1 MLDLLSPEDRPLLQ
15 KSKSFGDLSGNTTG
29 SASTPSLEAPY
40 SSSRGLR
47 DHLRRNSE
55 SSLSYADGSPRDLFS
70 EPGRRQLERA
80 RCALVFSLALTGVG
94 VVWMLLM
101 LFALPELDTDEYI
114 FSGAVVSFLF
124 CSAIL
129 WSYSGCH
136 RLQKYPN
143 QLIVHKSGL
152 DWLLAVAYMAQY
164 LVTLPFLPASVQLPP
179 ATPAVTQAL
188 LLAAEF
194 WSCAMSLDLY
204 QSISNP
210 FTSFSYNLKVYKL
223 TSVVLGAASGV
234 VFYEL
239 EVASGRCALDR
250 STRFYWYHNGDATLP
265 LRDFVVKEWTYY
277 YLWVVLFML
286 LSLGTLIHV
295 NQRLRRGLEETFETR
310 KKVLVHGLIAS
321 GTYVTWSTWVIVLFS
336 VGSLVLPLHKLL
348 AARHLSALLNLSA
361 FTHGARGCVNL
372 LVWALTNAADV
383 GTVLFFH
390 SRARSLSDDWL
401 SENPDEGLKPQLNLA
416 LRKQVIQMATR
427 GIVDAVEHYQLLHQS
442 IRTTQSFHLDWDLR
456 QRAKSSLS
464 ASLSSARRLGIEEM
478 QFYDF
483 QPRLFATVRS
493 LVGLNEDDY
502 VRSFRRTAN
511 ERLSEGRS
519 GAFVFNTI
527 NRKYLVKSM
536 TEGER
541 DFLISILPAYLQY
554 LKWNPAT
561 LLPRFFGL
569 HAMKMYGRTFY
580 FVVMANIFPTREVI
594 HRRYDVKG
602 SWVDR
607 NAPVCVLGDKYRCAN
622 CNRHFVFG
630 DLEECPSVVGE
641 HYPDITLRDND
652 LKKRIKLPRE
662 TSHALLK
669 QIARDS
675 DFLCGMGIMDYSLLI
690 GMHYSQFRISR
701 AERPEKGKPSLRKD
715 VLREMAD
722 RVDIMSPSMA
732 NPSMRVSHN
741 ASPKLQWR
749 TRHDS
754 ASSSSYSK
762 THGDSIALDDDD
774 DGSGRF
780 NAHCVSGPSGY
791 YIGIIDVLQTWTFEK
806 QMERMYKVHM
816 LRKDPRGIS
825 AVNPKQYAKR
835 FQMKMCQLFY
845 QPGDDDTLGSS

>member
-1 MLDLLSPEDRPLLQ
+1 MLDLLSPVNSAAEGRPLLFRTT
-15 KSKSFGDLSGNTTG
+15 SFGDLSGNTTG
-29 SASTPSLEAPY
+29 SASTPSVDAPF

-47 DHLRRNSE
+47 EHLRRHSE
-55 SSLSYADGSPRDLFS
+55 SSLSYGESPRDLFT
-70 EPGRRQLERA
+70 EPGRVHQLRKA
-80 RCALVFSLALTGVG
+80 RCALVFALSLSALGI
-94 VVWMLLM
+94 VWMLTM
-101 LFALPELDTDEYI
+101 LFVLTDLNTDEYI

-143 QLIVHKSGL
+143 QLIVHKSAL
-152 DWLLAVAYMAQY
+152 DWLLALAYMLQY
-164 LVTLPFLPASVQLPP
+164 LLTLPMLPRTVHLPA
-179 ATPAVTQAL
+179 ATPALTQAL

-210 FTSFSYNLKVYKL
+210 FTSFSYNLNVYRV
-223 TSVVLGAASGV
+223 TSLGLGAISGL
-234 VFYEL
+234 VFYQL
-239 EVASGRCALDR
+239 EVVPGHCALDR
-250 STRFYWYHNGDATLP
+250 GTRYYWYHHGDPSLP
-265 LRDFVVKEWTYY
+265 LRDFVLKEWTYY

-286 LSLGTLIHV
+286 ISLGTLLYV
-295 NQRLRRGLEETFETR
+295 NRRLRRGLEETFETR

-321 GTYVTWSTWVIVLFS
+321 GTYVSWSTWVILLFS
-336 VGSLVLPLHKLL
+336 VGSLVLPLHSLL
-348 AARHLSALLNLSA
+348 AAKHLAGILNLSA

-372 LVWALTNAADV
+372 LVWACTNASDV
-383 GTVLFFH
+383 WNVLFFA
-390 SRARSLSDDWL
+390 RRERSLSDDWL
-401 SENPDEGLKPQLNLA
+401 LENPDESLKPQLNLA

-427 GIVDAVEHYQLLHQS
+427 GIVDAIEHYQLLHQS

-456 QRAKSSLS
+456 QRAKSSMS
-464 ASLSSARRLGIEEM
+464 ASLSSARRIGMEEM

-483 QPRLFATVRS
+483 QPRLFATIRA
-493 LVGLNEDDY
+493 LMGLNEDEY
-502 VRSFRRTAN
+502 LRSFRHTAN

-536 TEGER
+536 TEDER

-554 LKWNPAT
+554 LKWNPST
-561 LLPRFFGL
+561 LLPRFYGL
-569 HAMKMYGRTFY
+569 HAMKMYGKTFF

-602 SWVDR
+602 SWIDR
-607 NAPVCVLGDKYRCAN
+607 NAPVCVLGDKYQCAN
-622 CNRHFVFG
+622 CNRYFVFG

-701 AERPEKGKPSLRKD
+701 AEKKTSTSLRKD
-715 VLREMAD
+715 VLQRDLGD
-722 RVDIMSPSMA
+722 RVDAMSPSMT
-732 NPSMRVSHN
+732 NPVLRVSHN
-741 ASPKLQWR
+741 ASPKLSWR

-774 DGSGRF
+774 DGNSAGRIH
-780 NAHCVSGPSGY
+780 AHCVSGPSAY
-791 YIGIIDVLQTWTFEK
+791 YVGIIDVLQTWTFEK
-806 QMERMYKVHM
+806 QMERLYKVHV

-825 AVNPKQYAKR
+825 AVHP
-835 FQMKMCQLFY
+835 
-845 QPGDDDTLGSS
+845 SSTPSASR